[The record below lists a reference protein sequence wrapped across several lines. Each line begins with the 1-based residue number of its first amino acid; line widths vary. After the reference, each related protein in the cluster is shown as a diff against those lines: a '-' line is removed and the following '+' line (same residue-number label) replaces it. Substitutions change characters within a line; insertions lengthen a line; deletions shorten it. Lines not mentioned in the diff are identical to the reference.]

1 MSKPKRKLTMY
12 DYEYGDTPPEKKS
25 LSKRMNERISD
36 KLKQVESKEYRRKK
50 RKLDEIKRMEE

>member
-1 MSKPKRKLTMY
+1 MY

-50 RKLDEIKRMEE
+50 RKLDEIKRMEEE